1 MATNP
6 STPEQRKVVSV
17 EILHLDE
24 KGYGPQGT
32 NTRREWRKECLDN
45 FLAGKA
51 QFAAWQANWMEQVD
65 KSLPM
70 VSLSYQVNYD
80 DGFSEEI
87 QKYFFEKVSP
97 LTLDFVAHTFEQTVI
112 ANNFTFIVNADFSFT
127 TFCRAADFSSSKIS
141 GDVNFTNSTFSRAA
155 DFSNS
160 KISGDAHFTSSTF
173 SGSADFYLAAFSGDA
188 DFNSSKIS
196 GDAIFT
202 SSTFSRAADFSN
214 SKISGDAHFR
224 SAAFSGDAHFTSST
238 FSGSADFY
246 LAAFSGHAD
255 FRRAAFSGNASFI
268 RAAFN
273 RNASFSSAA
282 FSGDAYFQSATF
294 VKDAN
299 FFKVLFKNQCRF
311 DNKQNRKTQVWEKE
325 SKFGGA
331 VDFENAIFDNVGHF
345 ERVRFLNETPKFRGC
360 KIGDTRL
367 EFSDDSYFPQDEKG
381 EDAIKNISFLKRL
394 AEEHGQ
400 TDQAL
405 NFNAMELR
413 AKMANAE
420 LKFADVTF
428 SKRIRNADWWYAKV
442 TGAYK
447 MFSDFGRS
455 FTKPLKYYGALLLL
469 TFILALMHSAHY
481 AEKKC
486 NGTQLVPFSTLWREQ
501 LPCEPVTQKAGED
514 KVIPLSGWRA
524 ALEYTTFRA
533 SGILDFADSD
543 KQTMSVAR
551 RLFDESIEPLWMRI
565 YGIVKAIASTALL
578 FLAALGLRN
587 KYRIK

>member
-155 DFSNS
+155 DFSIANISGDVNFTSSTFSRTADFSNS

-173 SGSADFYLAAFSGDA
+173 SGSADFYLAAFSGD
-188 DFNSSKIS
+188 
-196 GDAIFT
+196 
-202 SSTFSRAADFSN
+202 
-214 SKISGDAHFR
+214 
-224 SAAFSGDAHFTSST
+224 
-238 FSGSADFY
+238 
-246 LAAFSGHAD
+246 AD